1 MVKSNIY
8 VFNVGGSSLNI
19 ESLKMFC
26 LVVDEGSISQAAR
39 LSFVSQP
46 AVTRQIHQ
54 LENVYGTLLFDRS
67 EGKLIVTE
75 TGKMLYPFAK
85 AIIHDFNRSKE
96 VIQQATG
103 TYNASLSV
111 GASLTIGEYL
121 LPSLLGIFKKQMP
134 NVKVSLT
141 IKNTPSI
148 LADLSN
154 DVIDLALVEGIVEQ
168 KHLVVEKFAED
179 ELVLVCP
186 VDHPWMNRKE
196 IQIEELTN
204 ERMIWRESI
213 SGTRLIVEHTLREY
227 GVLDKIESYMEIS
240 STQAIKSAVE
250 AGLGISIL
258 PRLTVARELEQGFLK
273 EMKLQG
279 IVMKRD
285 LWLVKKP
292 QRFKRGSISSFVD
305 CIINNEEGPVFS

>member
-1 MVKSNIY
+1 M
-8 VFNVGGSSLNI
+8 NI
-19 ESLKMFC
+19 EILKMFC

-54 LENVYGTLLFDRS
+54 LENYYGTMLFDRS
-67 EGKLIVTE
+67 EGKLLITE

-85 AIIHDFNRSKE
+85 TIIHDLNRSKE
-96 VIQQATG
+96 VILQLKG
-103 TYNASLSV
+103 EYNANLRV

-121 LPSLLGIFKKQMP
+121 LPNLLGRFKKQKP
-134 NVKVSLT
+134 EIKVTLT
-141 IKNTPSI
+141 IKNTPGV
-148 LADLSN
+148 LEDLSN
-154 DVIDLALVEGIVEQ
+154 DVIDLALVEGIVENNNFM
-168 KHLVVEKFAED
+168 VEKFAED

-186 VDHPWMNRKE
+186 TDHPLRDRTE
-196 IQIEELTN
+196 IDVEELAN

-213 SGTRLIVEHTLREY
+213 SGTRLIVENALREY

-258 PRLTVARELEQGFLK
+258 SRLTVARELEQGLLC
-273 EMKLQG
+273 EMKITG
-279 IVMKRD
+279 IDIKRN
-285 LWLVKKP
+285 LWLVKKT
-292 QRFKRGSISSFVD
+292 QRFNRLGVSSFVEF
-305 CIINNEEGPVFS
+305 IL